1 MRDEPNANAKGPKDL
16 LFLGTIGKVLLAE
29 DSWTVIMEV
38 VTRPKKCVMTYP
50 AEASDPENGWPY
62 SSLPMHGCQRQ

>member
-29 DSWTVIMEV
+29 DSRTVIMEV
-38 VTRPKKCVMTYP
+38 DTR
-50 AEASDPENGWPY
+50 
-62 SSLPMHGCQRQ
+62 